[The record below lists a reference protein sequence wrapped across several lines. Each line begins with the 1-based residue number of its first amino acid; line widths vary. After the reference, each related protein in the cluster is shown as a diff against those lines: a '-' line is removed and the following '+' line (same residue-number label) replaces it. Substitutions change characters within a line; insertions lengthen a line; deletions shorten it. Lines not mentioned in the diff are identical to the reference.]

1 MVSAAGAVKQPA
13 HEMRAVCVF
22 CGSNP
27 GLRPEYACAAEE
39 LGRSIAARGLK
50 LVYGGGSVGLMGV
63 VARAALAAG
72 GAVKGVIPES
82 LLRRELEQK
91 DLTEMHVVGSMH
103 ERKALMAESS
113 DAFIALPGGYGTLEE
128 FCEVLT
134 WSQLGFH
141 AKPVALL
148 NTEGFYDP
156 LLALFDH
163 CVNEGFVRPPHREMV
178 ITARTPPEVLD
189 ALGRYVPPVIEKWIG
204 RDQN

>member
-1 MVSAAGAVKQPA
+1 MSTATGAKPAAHPL
-13 HEMRAVCVF
+13 RSVCVF

-27 GLRPEYACAAEE
+27 GLRPEYARAAEA
-39 LGRSIAARGLK
+39 LGGAIAARGMR
-50 LVYGGGSVGLMGV
+50 LVYGGGSVGLMGI

-72 GAVKGVIPES
+72 GEVTGVIPRA

-91 DLTEMHVVGSMH
+91 GLTEMHVVESMH
-103 ERKALMAESS
+103 ERKAMMAESS

-148 NTEGFYDP
+148 NIGGFYDP

-163 CVNEGFVRPPHREMV
+163 CVSEGFVRPPHREIV
-178 ITARTPPEVLD
+178 ITARTPQEVLD

-204 RDQN
+204 LDQN